1 MIYWTPQMQ
10 WSLRDMIHKKYSNYW
25 LLCPDLKKEKWIINH
40 TQNLYTLKNVNR
52 RWYLFNFNVLIKNE
66 ILNLG

>member
-25 LLCPDLKKEKWIINH
+25 LLSKPQTRKFESLIILKSC
-40 TQNLYTLKNVNR
+40 TLSKM
-52 RWYLFNFNVLIKNE
+52 FE
-66 ILNLG
+66 C